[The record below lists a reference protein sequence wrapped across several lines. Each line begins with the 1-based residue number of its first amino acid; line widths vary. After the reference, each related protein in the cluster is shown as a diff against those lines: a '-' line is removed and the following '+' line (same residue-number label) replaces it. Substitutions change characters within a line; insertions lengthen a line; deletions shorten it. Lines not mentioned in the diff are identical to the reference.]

1 MERDS
6 SKLMT
11 PFDCQTIPQWIY
23 ILKLML
29 PYTPE
34 KYQHTL
40 AVFIR
45 FQEMQFTLHHF
56 NGFGRK
62 RHLDNII
69 NDVKP
74 YMDPATQEMMEQM
87 ESMISMMEMMQMM
100 QDCPQHSSDA
110 SSESQGF
117 NPMDILSGFAGSDLS
132 AIFNMKGS
140 DTHE

>member
-1 MERDS
+1 MERES

-45 FQEMQFTLHHF
+45 FQEMQFTMKYFTGFGPKKHF
-56 NGFGRK
+56 NN
-62 RHLDNII
+62 LIS
-69 NDVKP
+69 DVKP
-74 YMDPATQEMMEQM
+74 YMDSSTREIIEQM
-87 ESMISMMEMMQMM
+87 ESMMSMMEMMQMM
-100 QDCPQHSSDA
+100 NDSSQNTSD
-110 SSESQGF
+110 ESQSF
-117 NPMDILSGFAGSDLS
+117 NFMDILGELAGSDFS
-132 AIFNMKGS
+132 TIFNMKG
-140 DTHE
+140 DINNE